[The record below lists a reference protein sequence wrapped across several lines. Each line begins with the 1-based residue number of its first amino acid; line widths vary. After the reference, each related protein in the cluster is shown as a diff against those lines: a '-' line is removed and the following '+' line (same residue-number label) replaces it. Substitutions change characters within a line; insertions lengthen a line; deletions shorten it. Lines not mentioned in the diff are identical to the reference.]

1 MNACD
6 YNPYE
11 LPTITFVGGE
21 TRDLAFHI
29 YHYIGKR
36 PYSLSECECTFSL
49 VNFTTKGGKP
59 ILSKEMTVIYDE
71 TGTIDN
77 VLTVTL
83 ESLESVN
90 LFGKYIYQIT
100 IQDRDGEV
108 EIPSQGI
115 MYINNNIDK
124 GIIRCPAIEAGLFSY
139 EG

>member
-108 EIPSQGI
+108 EIPSQG
-115 MYINNNIDK
+115 MKYNTNNIDK
-124 GIIRCPAIEAGLFSY
+124 GIIR
-139 EG
+139 